1 MATPWFIGDELTAA
15 GFRLAGA
22 KVMIVQD
29 QREGLDDSKLDTEA
43 VKDIFARGLAEAS
56 LLTITTAV
64 AAQLPAERIARAI
77 RTAQPPLA
85 VVPDARDSLPLPDLA
100 RRVRSALGVE
110 S

>member
-29 QREGLDDSKLDTEA
+29 QREGLDDSKLDAAA
-43 VKDIFARGLAEAS
+43 VKEIFARGLAEAS

-77 RTAQPPLA
+77 RAAQPPLA

>member
-1 MATPWFIGDELTAA
+1 MPWFIGDELTGA

-22 KVMIVQD
+22 KVTIVQD
-29 QREGLDDSKLDTEA
+29 QREGLDDSKLGTEA
-43 VKDIFARGLAEAS
+43 VTEIFTRALAEAS

-64 AAQLPAERIARAI
+64 AAQLPAERVARAI
-77 RTAQPPLA
+77 SAAQPPLA
-85 VVPDARDSLPLPDLA
+85 VVPDARDTLPLPNLG